1 MIHQPMGGYSGWA
14 QASDLEIDAKEINE
28 LKKQLYEIISDKSG
42 QTYTKVE
49 KDGDRDY
56 WLSATDAKKYGLID
70 EILLKRK

>member
-28 LKKQLYEIISDKSG
+28 LKKQLYEIISEKSG

-56 WLSATDAKKYGLID
+56 WLSANDAKKYGLID
-70 EILLKRK
+70 EILTKRK